1 MSRKEVIYMVKVSIE
16 VRDRTARFRVGVHA
30 QNIEQ
35 ALSIVQARYPS
46 SVARVSFT
54 IDPEDFFV
62 EDIAA

>member
-1 MSRKEVIYMVKVSIE
+1 MVKVSIE
-16 VRDRTARFRVGVHA
+16 IRYRTARFKVRVQA

-35 ALSIVQARYPS
+35 AMSIVRARYPS
-46 SVARVSFT
+46 SVARVSFP